1 MNGMTVSQRMMGGAG
16 IVYLLIGVLGFIPG
30 ITIDQGNGQGLLLG
44 IFAVNTLHNVAHLLL
59 GAIMLW
65 GSMAGERAI
74 VVAKAMAVVFA
85 VLFVGTF
92 IAPIVEA
99 VAINLPDSGLHLV
112 SALLTGYVGFM
123 MGRTSAATAGAH

>member
-99 VAINLPDSGLHLV
+99 VAINLPDIPLASRLFWTHRQNSPGQNTKDH
-112 SALLTGYVGFM
+112 
-123 MGRTSAATAGAH
+123 RR